1 MQEETLVDVLEQEE
15 IVEIKDIIL
24 YNDDVNTFEGVAELL
39 IKYCDHQPLQA
50 EQCAWIV
57 HHNGKCQIKR
67 GVLKDLKP
75 ICTALLD
82 GGLSAVIE

>member
-1 MQEETLVDVLEQEE
+1 MQEETLVDILEQEQ

-24 YNDDVNTFEGVAELL
+24 YNDDVNTFDYVAELL
-39 IKYCDHQPLQA
+39 MKYCDHEPMQA

-67 GVLKDLKP
+67 GELSDLKP

-82 GGLSAVIE
+82 AGLSAVIE

>member
-1 MQEETLVDVLEQEE
+1 MQEQTVIDVLIKEE

-24 YNDDVNTFEGVAELL
+24 YNDDVNTFDYVAELL
-39 IKYCDHQPLQA
+39 IKYCDHQPMQA

-57 HHNGKCQIKR
+57 HHNGKCQVKR
-67 GVLKDLKP
+67 GEMKALKP
-75 ICTALLD
+75 ICAALLD

>member
-1 MQEETLVDVLEQEE
+1 MQEDTLIEVLEQEQ

-67 GVLKDLKP
+67 GELKDLKP

>member
-1 MQEETLVDVLEQEE
+1 MQVETVENTQVEERLVD
-15 IVEIKDIIL
+15 IKDIIL
-24 YNDDVNTFEGVAELL
+24 YNDDVNTFEYVAELL
-39 IKYCDHQPLQA
+39 IQYCDHQPLQA

-67 GVLKDLKP
+67 GELKDLKP
-75 ICTALLD
+75 ICQALLD